1 MKTGPTA
8 YQCIRLLSGVPGDTY
23 QALQNAGYEFW
34 RRKEKRKLDC
44 MQNAIAQAGCRYN
57 PQNRPARHTVHQ
69 LFVSGGVRSI
79 DLKRIQAGGRLENDI
94 FIPILNVIFQA
105 NRPVN

>member
-1 MKTGPTA
+1 M
-8 YQCIRLLSGVPGDTY
+8 PGMSF
-23 QALQNAGYEFW
+23 GGE
-34 RRKEKRKLDC
+34 RRMGKLGC
-44 MQNAIAQAGCRYN
+44 MQKAIAQAGCRYN

-69 LFVSGGVRSI
+69 LFVSGGVGSI